1 MSYDLVIKNGVVID
15 GSGMPRYRGDV
26 GVVGGRIAAIGRIRE
41 SAREVIDADGQV
53 VAPGFV
59 DGHTHM
65 DAQVFWDP
73 LGTCSCWHGVTSV
86 VMGNCGFT
94 LAPCAKPDRHLVV
107 RNLERAEDIASEAMD
122 AGIDWTWTTFPEF
135 LTAVDGLPKGI
146 NYAGYVGHSA
156 LRTYA
161 MGERAFDKA
170 ATEDDLRAMER
181 ELREALTAGAMGF
194 TTSRSPSHETPDRRP
209 VASRVANWDEV
220 RRLVGVMGEMNAG
233 IFEIAGERFNDPAG
247 LRDYHVRLRDLAV
260 DDGAAHHVGPL
271 QPPRGPDPL
280 ARRTSPCSRRR
291 RAPAAGCSP
300 RCTAARSPWCCRSR
314 RTCPSTGC
322 PCGRSCARCRSTS
335 RSAGCAIPS
344 CAHAWWP
351 PRASATSARPI
362 GAEARAGSY
371 DWIFVMDTPTGPH
384 RSVADVARER
394 GCDPVEAMIDLALE
408 RDLDRFFLQPIANE
422 DQDHALELI
431 KHPRTAVTFSD
442 SGAHVSQIMDASLQ
456 THLLAPLGA
465 RQAGAHAR
473 AGRAHAVASTTPRTG
488 ASRTAGSSARALPPT
503 SSSSIPPRSVR
514 RCRKWRTTC
523 PRGRGASFSG
533 RGASRPRSS
542 TARSCC
548 ATASTRARCRAAC
561 CGDRSPESSLDAIPA
576 PAHLTRGVR
585 GLCLPTQDS
594 GAGGDAPR
602 RGGGRRGR
610 GRRSRAIGSSRRAG
624 GRSRAGRP
632 GRRDRPGPPGSR
644 WGCRAGRRH
653 S

>member
-1 MSYDLVIKNGVVID
+1 MAYDLVIKNGVVID

-26 GVVGGRIAAIGRIRE
+26 GVIGGRIAAVGRIRE

-94 LAPCAKPDRHLVV
+94 LAPCAKSDRHLVV
-107 RNLERAEDIASEAMD
+107 RNLERAEDIAGEAMD

-181 ELREALTAGAMGF
+181 ELRAALTAGAMGF

-247 LRDYHVRLRDLAV
+247 LRDYHLRLRDLAV
-260 DDGAAHHVGPL
+260 ETGRPITWGL
-271 QPPRGPDPL
+271 F
-280 ARRTSPCSRRR
+280 SRREDPTLWRTYIALLEETARAGGRMFAQVHSRALTVVLSFKTNLPFDRLPVWKELRALPLEEQKR
-291 RAPAAGCSP
+291 RLRDPELRGRLVA
-300 RCTAARSPWCCRSR
+300 AARERDER
-314 RTCPSTGC
+314 
-322 PCGRSCARCRSTS
+322 
-335 RSAGCAIPS
+335 
-344 CAHAWWP
+344 
-351 PRASATSARPI
+351 RPI
-362 GAEARAGSY
+362 GAEARAASY
-371 DWIFVMDTPTGPH
+371 DWIFVMDSPTGPY

-394 GCDPVEAMIDLALE
+394 ACDPVEAMIDLALE

-431 KHPRTAVTFSD
+431 QHPRTAVTFSD

-456 THLLAPLGA
+456 THLLAHWVRDKQALTLEQAVRMLSFDNATHWGFADRGLIREGFAADLVVFDPATVGPEMPEVAQDLPAGA
-465 RQAGAHAR
+465 RRLVQRSRGFAATVVNGETVLRDGKH
-473 AGRAHAVASTTPRTG
+473 TG
-488 ASRTAGSSARALPPT
+488 AL
-503 SSSSIPPRSVR
+503 
-514 RCRKWRTTC
+514 
-523 PRGRGASFSG
+523 
-533 RGASRPRSS
+533 
-542 TARSCC
+542 
-548 ATASTRARCRAAC
+548 
-561 CGDRSPESSLDAIPA
+561 
-576 PAHLTRGVR
+576 
-585 GLCLPTQDS
+585 
-594 GAGGDAPR
+594 
-602 RGGGRRGR
+602 
-610 GRRSRAIGSSRRAG
+610 
-624 GRSRAGRP
+624 P
-632 GRRDRPGPPGSR
+632 GRLLRGPLAR
-644 WGCRAGRRH
+644 V
-653 S
+653 